1 MSEFQHGFQVR
12 RFKPWKL
19 WLVVVLSGLI
29 LWFFFILGQAD
40 QSDQLS
46 SSKLKNMAL
55 MSQVDELESRNHRL
69 VIKNAQLSTTS
80 LIEHDA
86 YVIAN
91 QSLIEL
97 QKKLLEQKEELVF
110 YQGIV
115 SPKDVE
121 LGINLQTFEVK
132 RTGKNGVFNYRMVLT
147 KRGKGAKK
155 VTGSTKILIQGED
168 QNVRKEYLLSE
179 IDFEK
184 SELETEF
191 SFRYFQVFEGT
202 FSLVDGFMPYDLKV
216 EVVSTTKK
224 VKSFTENILWARALT
239 EDS

>member
-1 MSEFQHGFQVR
+1 MSESQHGFQVR

-29 LWFFFILGQAD
+29 LWLFFILGQAD

-191 SFRYFQVFEGT
+191 SFRYFQVFEGA

>member
-1 MSEFQHGFQVR
+1 LSEFQHGFQVR

>member
-1 MSEFQHGFQVR
+1 LSEFQHGFQVR

-29 LWFFFILGQAD
+29 LWLFFILGQAD

>member
-191 SFRYFQVFEGT
+191 SFRYFQVFEGA

>member
-1 MSEFQHGFQVR
+1 LSESQHGFQVR

-69 VIKNAQLSTTS
+69 VIKNAQLSTAS